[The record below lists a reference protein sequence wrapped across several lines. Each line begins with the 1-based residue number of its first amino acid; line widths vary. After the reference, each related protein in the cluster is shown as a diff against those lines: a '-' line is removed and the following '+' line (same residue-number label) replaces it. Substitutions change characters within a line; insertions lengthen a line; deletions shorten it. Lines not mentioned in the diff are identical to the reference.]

1 MILMETNY
9 AVAIALF
16 VVAMVL
22 GLLVFAVLPA
32 PNQPILTGETTII
45 TKENFAITFEVN
57 EGFNVQNLDPNE
69 TVSFLVKDGALNGT
83 ANLYATT
90 IGGQITITPSTTG
103 VLSITADNPNFH
115 LLINNAA
122 SPPQFSFQNGK
133 TFEVYWTYYG

>member
-1 MILMETNY
+1 METNY

-45 TKENFAITFEVN
+45 TKDNFAITFNTN
-57 EGFNVQNLDPNE
+57 EGFDVQNLDPNE
-69 TVSFLVKDGALNGT
+69 TVSFLVTDGALNGT

-115 LLINNAA
+115 LLINNVA

-133 TFEVYWTYYG
+133 AFDVYWSYYG